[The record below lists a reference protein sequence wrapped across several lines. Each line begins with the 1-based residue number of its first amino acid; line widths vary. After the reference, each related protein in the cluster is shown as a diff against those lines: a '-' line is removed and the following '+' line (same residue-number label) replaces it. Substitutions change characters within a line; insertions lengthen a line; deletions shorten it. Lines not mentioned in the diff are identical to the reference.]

1 MKKRHRANGT
11 TVTRHTDRW
20 NPRKVWLIKHYAD
33 GHYGL
38 NQEIAGRIFYTAYQR
53 TSKAR
58 IQQILTACC

>member
-1 MKKRHRANGT
+1 MKTRRRANRT

-33 GHYGL
+33 GHYSV
-38 NQEIAGRIFYTAYQR
+38 NQEIAGRIFYSAYQR

>member
-1 MKKRHRANGT
+1 MKRIRRDNT
-11 TVTRHTDRW
+11 TITRHTDRW
-20 NPRKVWLIKHYAD
+20 NTRKVWLIKHYAD

-58 IQQILTACC
+58 VEQILAACC